1 MYDFRKYGENTA
13 VLCEDSSSFTYNDLA
28 ALSEEIGG
36 KIPKRC
42 IAAVLCSNTIG
53 SLLGYTAFLN
63 NHIVPIMID
72 EKLDTE
78 LMLQLIEEY
87 KPKYIWCQSKDV
99 ELFEGLTEVYA
110 VLNYVLLETKYDVE
124 YDIYPDL
131 ALLLTTSGSTG
142 SPKLVRQSYRNLI
155 SNTESIIEYLNIDEK
170 EVTIT
175 TLPMHYTFGLSILN
189 THLYAGAK
197 VVLTTKSIIQKEF
210 WKLFEDA
217 KITSFGGVPY
227 TYELL
232 NKLNFLKMDLPHLRY
247 MTQAGGKLHPDLH
260 KKMAEYAIES
270 KKEFVV
276 MYGQTEATARM
287 SYLPAEKSLE
297 KYGSM
302 GIAIP
307 KGKLALLDENEEL
320 ISTPETV
327 GELVYYGE
335 NVTLGY
341 AECIEDIGK
350 GDERQGKLIT
360 GDMAKFDEDGYFY
373 IVGRKKRFLK
383 IFGSRVNLDETER
396 IIRGEF
402 EGEDIVCGGV
412 DDKLYIFTLNTDL
425 QSVIKAFVKD
435 KLNMNARAIKVVV
448 IDEVPRS
455 ESGKTLYNKLGKYYE

>member
-1 MYDFRKYGENTA
+1 MFDLRKYGENTA
-13 VLCEDSSSFTYNDLA
+13 VLCEDASSFTYNDIA
-28 ALSEEIGG
+28 TLSEELGEHIS
-36 KIPKRC
+36 KRC
-42 IAAVLCSNTIG
+42 ITAVLCSNTIG

-78 LMLQLIEEY
+78 LMYQLIEEY
-87 KPKYIWCQSKDV
+87 QPKYIWCQSKDV
-99 ELFEGLTEVYA
+99 ELFDDLKVVYTA
-110 VLNYVLLETKYDVE
+110 LNYVLLETMNDSDYE
-124 YDIYPDL
+124 IYPDL

-142 SPKLVRQSYRNLI
+142 SPKLVRQSYKNLV
-155 SNTESIIEYLNIDEK
+155 SNTESIIEYLNIDST
-170 EVTIT
+170 EVTIS
-175 TLPMHYTFGLSILN
+175 TLPMHYTFGLSIIN
-189 THLYAGAK
+189 THLYAGGT

-210 WKLFEDA
+210 WDLFRSA

-232 NKLNFLKMDLPHLRY
+232 NKLNFLNMDLPDLRY

-260 KKMAEYAIES
+260 KKIAEYALENH
-270 KKEFVV
+270 KKFFV

-307 KGKLALLDENEEL
+307 RGKLALLDENEK
-320 ISTPETV
+320 IIDASDTV

-341 AECIEDIGK
+341 AECIADIAK
-350 GDERQGKLIT
+350 GDERHGELIT

-396 IIRGEF
+396 IIRSEF
-402 EGEDIVCGGV
+402 AGEDIVCGGV
-412 DDKLYIFTLNTDL
+412 DDKLYVFTLKEEL
-425 QSVIKAFVKD
+425 QGSIKNYVKE
-435 KLNMNARAIKVVV
+435 KLNMNARAIKVVA
-448 IDEVPRS
+448 IDEIPRS
-455 ESGKTLYNKLGKYYE
+455 EAGKILYKELNQYYI